1 MQSHCLKDF
10 IVDECVDGYWCGGT
24 DVRVLRDCVI
34 RIRASCGYERITAM
48 STTQTSS
55 SHGKLIVAVIA
66 AALVVVLALVSAFI
80 WPGWALNKGDEA
92 STQGTTTSQGASQD
106 ASEPTTPSI
115 DAVALPDDASELLK
129 AMPDSVLNFARTK
142 ADASTSWSG
151 ASPVEEYTLTY
162 STGKDGQDITLK
174 VAQWSQSDDAQSQ
187 YDNLTGAM
195 TGKELGGGNVKVSGE
210 ATGAYSAKTDPDDET
225 KAIAVWRNDTVVF
238 QATGAKDSV
247 QRFYQ
252 QFPL

>member
-1 MQSHCLKDF
+1 
-10 IVDECVDGYWCGGT
+10 
-24 DVRVLRDCVI
+24 
-34 RIRASCGYERITAM
+34 M
-48 STTQTSS
+48 SNTQTSS
-55 SHGKLIVAVIA
+55 SHGKLIVAVVA

-80 WPGWALNKGDEA
+80 WPGWALNKGGEA
-92 STQGTTTSQGASQD
+92 NSQGTTSQGASQD

-162 STGKDGQDITLK
+162 STGKDGQEVTLE
-174 VAQWSQSDDAQSQ
+174 VAQWSQDEDAQSL

-195 TGKELGGGNVKVSGE
+195 TGKELGSGNVKVSGE
-210 ATGAYSAKTDPDDET
+210 ATGAYSAKTDPNDET

>member
-1 MQSHCLKDF
+1 
-10 IVDECVDGYWCGGT
+10 
-24 DVRVLRDCVI
+24 
-34 RIRASCGYERITAM
+34 M
-48 STTQTSS
+48 SNTQTSS
-55 SHGKLIVAVIA
+55 SHGKLIVAVVA

-80 WPGWALNKGDEA
+80 WPGWALNKGDEVN
-92 STQGTTTSQGASQD
+92 SQGTTSQGASQD

-162 STGKDGQDITLK
+162 STGKDGQEVTLE
-174 VAQWSQSDDAQSQ
+174 VAQWSQDEDAQSL

-195 TGKELGGGNVKVSGE
+195 TGKELGSGNVKVSGE
-210 ATGAYSAKTDPDDET
+210 ATGAYSAKTDPNDET

>member
-1 MQSHCLKDF
+1 
-10 IVDECVDGYWCGGT
+10 
-24 DVRVLRDCVI
+24 
-34 RIRASCGYERITAM
+34 M
-48 STTQTSS
+48 SNTQTSS
-55 SHGKLIVAVIA
+55 SHGKLIVAVVA

-92 STQGTTTSQGASQD
+92 NSQGITSQGASQD

-162 STGKDGQDITLK
+162 STGTDGQEVTLE
-174 VAQWSQSDDAQSQ
+174 VAQWSQDEDAQSQ

-195 TGKELGGGNVKVSGE
+195 TGKELGSGNVKVSGE
-210 ATGAYSAKTDPDDET
+210 ATGAYSAKTDLNDET
-225 KAIAVWRNDTVVF
+225 KAFAVWRNDTVVF
-238 QATGAKDSV
+238 QATGVKDSV

>member
-1 MQSHCLKDF
+1 
-10 IVDECVDGYWCGGT
+10 
-24 DVRVLRDCVI
+24 
-34 RIRASCGYERITAM
+34 M
-48 STTQTSS
+48 SNTQTSS
-55 SHGKLIVAVIA
+55 SHGKLIAAVVA

-80 WPGWALNKGDEA
+80 WPGWALNKGGEA
-92 STQGTTTSQGASQD
+92 RSQGTTSQGASQD

-142 ADASTSWSG
+142 AAAGTSWSG

-162 STGKDGQDITLK
+162 STGTDGQEVTLE
-174 VAQWSQSDDAQSQ
+174 VAQWSQGEDAQSQ

-195 TGKELGGGNVKVSGE
+195 TGKELGSGNVKVSGE
-210 ATGAYSAKTDPDDET
+210 ATGSYSAKTDPNDET

>member
-1 MQSHCLKDF
+1 
-10 IVDECVDGYWCGGT
+10 
-24 DVRVLRDCVI
+24 
-34 RIRASCGYERITAM
+34 M
-48 STTQTSS
+48 SNTQTSS
-55 SHGKLIVAVIA
+55 SHGKLIVAVVA

-80 WPGWALNKGDEA
+80 WPGWALNKGDGA
-92 STQGTTTSQGASQD
+92 SSQGTTSWGASQD

-115 DAVALPDDASELLK
+115 DAVALPDNASELLK

-162 STGKDGQDITLK
+162 STGTDGQEVTLE
-174 VAQWSQSDDAQSQ
+174 VAQWSQDEDAQSQ

-195 TGKELGGGNVKVSGE
+195 TGKELGSGNVKVSGE
-210 ATGAYSAKTDPDDET
+210 ATGSYSAKTDPNDET

>member
-1 MQSHCLKDF
+1 
-10 IVDECVDGYWCGGT
+10 
-24 DVRVLRDCVI
+24 
-34 RIRASCGYERITAM
+34 M
-48 STTQTSS
+48 SNTQTSS
-55 SHGKLIVAVIA
+55 SHGKLIVAVVA

-80 WPGWALNKGDEA
+80 WPGWALNKGGEA
-92 STQGTTTSQGASQD
+92 RSQGTTSQGASQD

-129 AMPDSVLNFARTK
+129 AMPDAVLNFARTK
-142 ADASTSWSG
+142 AAAGTSWSG

-162 STGKDGQDITLK
+162 STGTDGQEVTLE
-174 VAQWSQSDDAQSQ
+174 VAQWSQGEDAQSQ

-195 TGKELGGGNVKVSGE
+195 TGKELGSGNVKVSGE
-210 ATGAYSAKTDPDDET
+210 ATGAYSAKTDPNDET

>member
-1 MQSHCLKDF
+1 
-10 IVDECVDGYWCGGT
+10 
-24 DVRVLRDCVI
+24 
-34 RIRASCGYERITAM
+34 M
-48 STTQTSS
+48 SNTQTSS
-55 SHGKLIVAVIA
+55 SHGKLIVAVVA

-92 STQGTTTSQGASQD
+92 NSQGTISQGASQG

-162 STGKDGQDITLK
+162 STGTDGQEVTLE
-174 VAQWSQSDDAQSQ
+174 VAQWSQDEDAQSQ

-195 TGKELGGGNVKVSGE
+195 TGKELGSGNVKVSGE
-210 ATGAYSAKTDPDDET
+210 ATGAYSAKTDPNDET

>member
-1 MQSHCLKDF
+1 
-10 IVDECVDGYWCGGT
+10 
-24 DVRVLRDCVI
+24 
-34 RIRASCGYERITAM
+34 M
-48 STTQTSS
+48 SNTQTSS
-55 SHGKLIVAVIA
+55 SHGKLIVAVVA

-80 WPGWALNKGDEA
+80 WPGWALNRGDEA
-92 STQGTTTSQGASQD
+92 GSQGATSQGASQD

-115 DAVALPDDASELLK
+115 DAVALPDGASELLK

-162 STGKDGQDITLK
+162 STGTDGQEVTLE
-174 VAQWSQSDDAQSQ
+174 VAQWSQDEDAQSQ

-195 TGKELGGGNVKVSGE
+195 TGKELGSGNVKVSGE
-210 ATGAYSAKTDPDDET
+210 ATGAYSAKTDPNDET

>member
-1 MQSHCLKDF
+1 
-10 IVDECVDGYWCGGT
+10 
-24 DVRVLRDCVI
+24 
-34 RIRASCGYERITAM
+34 M
-48 STTQTSS
+48 SNTQTSS
-55 SHGKLIVAVIA
+55 SHGKLIVAVVA

-80 WPGWALNKGDEA
+80 WPGWALNKGDETN
-92 STQGTTTSQGASQD
+92 SQGTTSQGASQN

-162 STGKDGQDITLK
+162 STGKDGQEVTLE
-174 VAQWSQSDDAQSQ
+174 VAQWSQDEDAQSL

-195 TGKELGGGNVKVSGE
+195 TGKELGSGNVKVSGE
-210 ATGAYSAKTDPDDET
+210 ATGAYSAKTDPNDET

>member
-1 MQSHCLKDF
+1 
-10 IVDECVDGYWCGGT
+10 
-24 DVRVLRDCVI
+24 
-34 RIRASCGYERITAM
+34 M
-48 STTQTSS
+48 SNTQTSS
-55 SHGKLIVAVIA
+55 SHGKLIVAVVA

-92 STQGTTTSQGASQD
+92 NSQGITSQGASQD

-162 STGKDGQDITLK
+162 STGKDGQEVTLE
-174 VAQWSQSDDAQSQ
+174 VAQWSQDEDAQSQ

-195 TGKELGGGNVKVSGE
+195 TGKELGSGNVKVSGE
-210 ATGAYSAKTDPDDET
+210 ATGAYSAKTDPNDET

>member
-1 MQSHCLKDF
+1 
-10 IVDECVDGYWCGGT
+10 
-24 DVRVLRDCVI
+24 
-34 RIRASCGYERITAM
+34 M
-48 STTQTSS
+48 SNTQTSS
-55 SHGKLIVAVIA
+55 SHGKLIVAVVA

-80 WPGWALNKGDEA
+80 WPGWALNKGDEVNA
-92 STQGTTTSQGASQD
+92 QGTTSQGASQD

-162 STGKDGQDITLK
+162 STGKDGQEVTLE
-174 VAQWSQSDDAQSQ
+174 VAQWSQGEDAQSQ

-195 TGKELGGGNVKVSGE
+195 TGKELGSGNVKVSGE
-210 ATGAYSAKTDPDDET
+210 ATGAYSAKTDPNDET

>member
-1 MQSHCLKDF
+1 
-10 IVDECVDGYWCGGT
+10 
-24 DVRVLRDCVI
+24 
-34 RIRASCGYERITAM
+34 M
-48 STTQTSS
+48 SSTQTSS
-55 SHGKLIVAVIA
+55 SHGKLIVAVVA

-92 STQGTTTSQGASQD
+92 NSQGATSQGASQD

-162 STGKDGQDITLK
+162 STGKDGQEVTLE
-174 VAQWSQSDDAQSQ
+174 VAQWSQDEDAQSL

-195 TGKELGGGNVKVSGE
+195 TGKELGSGNVKVSGE
-210 ATGAYSAKTDPDDET
+210 ATGAYSAKTDPNDET

>member
-1 MQSHCLKDF
+1 
-10 IVDECVDGYWCGGT
+10 
-24 DVRVLRDCVI
+24 
-34 RIRASCGYERITAM
+34 M
-48 STTQTSS
+48 SNTQTSS
-55 SHGKLIVAVIA
+55 SHGKLIAAVVA

-80 WPGWALNKGDEA
+80 WPGWALNKGGEA
-92 STQGTTTSQGASQD
+92 RSQGTTSQGASQD

-142 ADASTSWSG
+142 AAAGTSWSG

-162 STGKDGQDITLK
+162 STGTDGQEVTLE
-174 VAQWSQSDDAQSQ
+174 VAQWSQGEDAQSQ

-195 TGKELGGGNVKVSGE
+195 TGKELGSGNVKVSGE
-210 ATGAYSAKTDPDDET
+210 ATGAYSAKTDPNDET

-238 QATGAKDSV
+238 QATGVKDSV
-247 QRFYQ
+247 RRFYQ

>member
-1 MQSHCLKDF
+1 
-10 IVDECVDGYWCGGT
+10 
-24 DVRVLRDCVI
+24 
-34 RIRASCGYERITAM
+34 M
-48 STTQTSS
+48 SNTQTSS
-55 SHGKLIVAVIA
+55 SHGKLIAAVVA

-80 WPGWALNKGDEA
+80 WPGWALNKGGEA
-92 STQGTTTSQGASQD
+92 RSQGTTSQGASQD

-129 AMPDSVLNFARTK
+129 AMPDAVLNFARTK

-162 STGKDGQDITLK
+162 STGKDGQEVTLE
-174 VAQWSQSDDAQSQ
+174 VAQWSQDEDAQSQ

-195 TGKELGGGNVKVSGE
+195 TGKELGSGNVKVSGE
-210 ATGAYSAKTDPDDET
+210 ATGAYSAKTDPNDET

>member
-1 MQSHCLKDF
+1 
-10 IVDECVDGYWCGGT
+10 
-24 DVRVLRDCVI
+24 
-34 RIRASCGYERITAM
+34 M
-48 STTQTSS
+48 SNTQTSS
-55 SHGKLIVAVIA
+55 SHGKLIVAVVA

-80 WPGWALNKGDEA
+80 WPGWALNKGDEVNA
-92 STQGTTTSQGASQD
+92 QGTTSQGASQD

-162 STGKDGQDITLK
+162 STGKDGQEVTLE
-174 VAQWSQSDDAQSQ
+174 VAQWSQDEDAQSL

-195 TGKELGGGNVKVSGE
+195 IGKELGSGNVKVSGE
-210 ATGAYSAKTDPDDET
+210 ATGAYSAKTDPNDET

>member
-1 MQSHCLKDF
+1 
-10 IVDECVDGYWCGGT
+10 
-24 DVRVLRDCVI
+24 
-34 RIRASCGYERITAM
+34 M
-48 STTQTSS
+48 SNTQTSS
-55 SHGKLIVAVIA
+55 SHGKLIVAVVA

-80 WPGWALNKGDEA
+80 WPGWALNKGGEA
-92 STQGTTTSQGASQD
+92 NSQGTTSQGASQG

-162 STGKDGQDITLK
+162 STGKDGQEVTLE
-174 VAQWSQSDDAQSQ
+174 VAQWSQDEDAQSL

-195 TGKELGGGNVKVSGE
+195 TGKELGSGNVKVSGE
-210 ATGAYSAKTDPDDET
+210 ATGAYSAKTDPNDET

>member
-1 MQSHCLKDF
+1 
-10 IVDECVDGYWCGGT
+10 
-24 DVRVLRDCVI
+24 
-34 RIRASCGYERITAM
+34 M
-48 STTQTSS
+48 SNTQTSS
-55 SHGKLIVAVIA
+55 SHGKLIVAVVA

-80 WPGWALNKGDEA
+80 WPGWALNKGGEA
-92 STQGTTTSQGASQD
+92 NSQGTTSQGASQD

-162 STGKDGQDITLK
+162 STGTDGQEVTLE
-174 VAQWSQSDDAQSQ
+174 VAQWSQDEDAQSQ

-195 TGKELGGGNVKVSGE
+195 TGKELGSGNVKVSGE
-210 ATGAYSAKTDPDDET
+210 ATGAYSAKTDPNDET

>member
-1 MQSHCLKDF
+1 
-10 IVDECVDGYWCGGT
+10 
-24 DVRVLRDCVI
+24 
-34 RIRASCGYERITAM
+34 M
-48 STTQTSS
+48 SNTQTSS
-55 SHGKLIVAVIA
+55 SHGKLIVAVVA

-92 STQGTTTSQGASQD
+92 NSQGATSQGASQD

-115 DAVALPDDASELLK
+115 DAVALPDGASELLK

-162 STGKDGQDITLK
+162 STGTDGQEVTLE
-174 VAQWSQSDDAQSQ
+174 VAQWSQDEDAQSQ

-195 TGKELGGGNVKVSGE
+195 TGKELGSGNVKVSGE
-210 ATGAYSAKTDPDDET
+210 ATGAYSAKTDPNDET